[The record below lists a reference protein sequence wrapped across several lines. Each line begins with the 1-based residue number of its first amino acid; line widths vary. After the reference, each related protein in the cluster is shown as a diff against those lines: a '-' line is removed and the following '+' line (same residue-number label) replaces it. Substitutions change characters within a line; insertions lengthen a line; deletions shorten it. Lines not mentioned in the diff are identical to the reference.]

1 MNIRVITSLEEL
13 RGCEEVLGFDTETYG
28 EDTRNNKDCL
38 AVMQFYR
45 PSTDE
50 ALIYPVHTIEY
61 DEKEEDRKAATEI
74 IPTLKVIGH
83 WLQYDN
89 TEALWHY
96 GVQPTIVGDTY
107 LLACMFQWEHKG
119 LKSIAA
125 VFAPESPTIPIESV
139 QPDMGNIQWSIEDER
154 QLEYMAA
161 DPYKAWKCHKV
172 LEEQGRIAKLGKG
185 YMIDIRAL
193 PAYCEASYRGLLV
206 DQSKYKG
213 LLETTTEEIDRLD
226 AEFQSTL
233 PRPAKAGSAKDL
245 QRLLFLDLGLPET
258 PVRTATGAPSVN
270 AEALNYL
277 VGTHPCIKPLM
288 DLKHMQAVFSG
299 SKKLPEFLT
308 ADGKVHP
315 EFRQIGEDGTSR
327 VYTTKPSANQY
338 PRELRECIIPEPGKK
353 FLYFDWSAAE
363 LILAAY
369 WAGCTDLLEAYQT
382 EDLHR
387 YVASRVLRKTDI
399 SKEERD
405 KVKVVVFST
414 LFGSEGDAAARSLMI
429 PLAEAQGYVQEFFRQ
444 FPEIAALKE
453 KIEARCE
460 KTTYTQTIYGRPRK
474 LPKIRSYDPKVQA
487 HALRQAFNT
496 AIQGSVADL
505 LKVATAKTRLYA
517 DRGIEFS
524 IGVFDSLLM
533 QVPESMTEEEYL
545 PIIEKLSTFGDL
557 KLKFKYAE
565 GMNWK
570 SVQDQT

>member
-1 MNIRVITSLEEL
+1 MKTRVITSLEEL

-28 EDTRNNKDCL
+28 PDTRNNKDCL
-38 AVMQFYR
+38 AVMLFYR

-50 ALIYPVHTIEY
+50 SLVYPVHTIEY
-61 DEKEEDRKAATEI
+61 DEKEEDKATAKEI
-74 IPTLKVIGH
+74 LPTLKVIGH

-89 TEALWHY
+89 TESLYHY
-96 GVQPTIVGDTY
+96 GVQPTPVGDTY

-139 QPDMGNIQWSIEDER
+139 QADMDNIQWSIKDER
-154 QLEYMAA
+154 QLEYMAG
-161 DPYKAWKCHKV
+161 DPYKAWKCHKII
-172 LEEQGRIAKLGKG
+172 EEQGRLAKLGKG
-185 YMIDIRAL
+185 YKIDIRAL
-193 PAYCEASYRGLLV
+193 PAYCEASYRGMVV
-206 DQSKYKG
+206 DTVKYSELMFKTAD
-213 LLETTTEEIDRLD
+213 EVDRLD
-226 AEFQSTL
+226 VEFQSTL
-233 PRPAKAGSAKDL
+233 PRHAKAGSAKDL

-258 PVRTATGAPSVN
+258 PVRTGTGAPSVS

-277 VGTHPCIKPLM
+277 VGTHPCIQPLM
-288 DLKHMQAVFSG
+288 DLKHAQSVLSG
-299 SKKLPEFLT
+299 SKKLPEFLGE
-308 ADGKVHP
+308 DSKVHP
-315 EFRQIGEDGTSR
+315 EFKQIGEDGTSR

-338 PRELRECIIPEPGKK
+338 PRELRECIVPEPGKK

-387 YVASRVLRKTDI
+387 YVASRVLKKSDI
-399 SKEERD
+399 SKEERN

-429 PLAEAQGYVQEFFRQ
+429 PLVEAQGYVQEFFRQ
-444 FPEIAALKE
+444 FQEIAALKT
-453 KIEARCE
+453 KIETLCE
-460 KTTYTQTIYGRPRK
+460 KTAYTHTIYGRPRK
-474 LPKIRSYDPKVQA
+474 LPKIRSYDPKMKG

-505 LKVATAKTRLYA
+505 LKIATAKTRSYA

-533 QVPESMTEEEYL
+533 QVPETMTEEEYI
-545 PIIEKLSTFGDL
+545 PIIDKLSTFGDL
-557 KLKFKYAE
+557 KLKYKYAE
-565 GMNWK
+565 GMSWR